1 MTHEGGQLGLT
12 SGAAIGI
19 VAADCS
25 AITIGRVR
33 AFSERRLGVLMRR
46 TFRPIA
52 VLILIL
58 AVVLLEAW
66 ALGRIPTRV
75 QLVKFLDAISSAVTA
90 IATVLIALFTATIWG
105 INRSQLAHGRRVDR
119 AYVNG
124 GWGRHID
131 GKLYANINNDGKTPA
146 TVHHMVLAILPLAGL
161 PSTPPALPRTFVNY
175 NLEPYKR
182 DFFSD
187 HVFVEWDGLH
197 EPERVLYGRFWYT
210 DVFEKEHESGFL
222 LHIRPRMPAVAGFPE
237 YWRWT

>member
-1 MTHEGGQLGLT
+1 M
-12 SGAAIGI
+12 
-19 VAADCS
+19 
-25 AITIGRVR
+25 
-33 AFSERRLGVLMRR
+33 R

-66 ALGRIPTRV
+66 ALGQIPTHV
-75 QLVKFLDAISSAVTA
+75 QLAKFLDAVSPAVTA
-90 IATVLIALFTATIWG
+90 IATAVIALFTATIWV

-124 GWGRHID
+124 GWGRYID

-222 LHIRPRMPAVAGFPE
+222 LHVRPRWPAIAGFPE
-237 YWRWT
+237 YWRWTWNGTR